1 MKILNEKLSISDVV
15 NDAYS
20 DILDIF
26 KSKMKSSKIFD
37 DWRTGIM
44 CQRVLIPYDLED
56 ETIYIEGTIYYPKS
70 YDDIK
75 LLRDNDLI
83 YYKFN
88 TTSTSLSFKGIKIST
103 YFYNQKFDK
112 IFYESLQHEL
122 NHAYQDIKGFVP
134 KNSSYDRVTS
144 ILNLK
149 TTNNNFNFIKVVAF
163 IEYCNHK
170 FEQDSIVNGYYR
182 RLINEYSDEAIS
194 FAESIEGS
202 TYQKYQECVDI
213 YNDAADEDIDNVMK
227 RLNLNKKDFE
237 ARMTKM
243 DYRFRT
249 KIHKVYKLYLD
260 KFNN

>member
-88 TTSTSLSFKGIKIST
+88 TTATSLSFKGIKIST
-103 YFYNQKFDK
+103 YFYNKKFDN

-122 NHAYQDIKGFVP
+122 NHAYQDIKGFIP

-182 RLINEYSDEAIS
+182 RLINEYSDKAIS

-213 YNDAADEDIDNVMK
+213 YNDATDEDIDNVMK

-260 KFNN
+260 RFNN